1 MLAHTVPEFADLELL
16 AVVAQHGSMTAAA
29 AQLGLT
35 QQAVSLRIRSMER
48 LVGLPLLLRSR
59 NGSELTSAG
68 RLLNQWA
75 SSVLTEA
82 EQLAI
87 ALASL
92 RTDRD
97 AHLRIAASLT
107 VAEHLLPGWLV
118 ALHDRQDR
126 AGQPAT
132 SVELSAINTDAV
144 ISRLRSG
151 DADLGFIEGPY
162 QPAGL
167 HARTVATDELLIV
180 VRPDHPWARRRRP
193 VPVELLAATALIGRE
208 PGSGTR
214 QAFDDAMSVAMGE
227 NRVRPAPALEVS
239 TPAAVRAAL
248 SAGVAPAA
256 ISALAVADDLAL
268 GRLRSVPVTGIDLRR
283 TLRAVWS
290 GQSRPP
296 VGPARLL
303 LDLAVPQSTTQGQ
316 RRRPERDPAV

>member
-1 MLAHTVPEFADLELL
+1 MLAHTVPELADLELL
-16 AVVAQHGSMTAAA
+16 AAVAQHRSMTGAAT
-29 AQLGLT
+29 QLGLT

-75 SSVLTEA
+75 SSVLFEA
-82 EQLAI
+82 EQLGV

-97 AHLRIAASLT
+97 AHLRLAASLT

-118 ALHDRQDR
+118 ALQDRQTR
-126 AGQPAT
+126 GGQPAT
-132 SVELSAINTDAV
+132 SVELSAVNTDAV
-144 ISRLRSG
+144 VARIRSG

-180 VRPDHPWARRRRP
+180 VRPDHPWARRRNP
-193 VPVELLAATALIGRE
+193 VPVSVLSATALIGRE
-208 PGSGTR
+208 AGSGTR
-214 QAFDDAMSVAMGE
+214 QAFDDALTGAMGSDF
-227 NRVRPAPALEVS
+227 VRAAPALEVS

-268 GRLRSVPVTGIDLRR
+268 GRLRSVPVSGIDLHR
-283 TLRAVWS
+283 TLRAVWR
-290 GQSRPP
+290 GQARPP
-296 VGPARLL
+296 AGPARHL
-303 LDLAVPQSTTQGQ
+303 LDVAVSHAAAT
-316 RRRPERDPAV
+316 RHHRRDP